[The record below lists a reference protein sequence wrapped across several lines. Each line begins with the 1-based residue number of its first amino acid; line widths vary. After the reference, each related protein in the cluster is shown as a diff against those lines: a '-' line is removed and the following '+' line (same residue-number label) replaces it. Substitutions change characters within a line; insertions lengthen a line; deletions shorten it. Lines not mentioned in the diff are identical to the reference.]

1 MDVKS
6 IYPPNLGWLE
16 IKLNE
21 QEMKHLWSCSKD
33 HVRDA
38 KPTLSGNITNSQY
51 ILDKNNWF
59 FDNVLMKCF
68 EVYSTEFRNMGDNC
82 PTHNRHPYFM
92 SSFWVNYQRETEF
105 NPLHVHPSSVY
116 SFVIWMKIPTHHEE
130 QKKLKIASDTNSN
143 SISNFAF
150 HYVDILGK
158 NRGQVYKM
166 SSECEGTMLFF
177 PSDLHH
183 IVYPFYNCQEERIS
197 LSGNIAIDTSKT
209 F

>member
-6 IYPPNLGWLE
+6 IYPSNYGWLE

-21 QEMKHLWSCSKD
+21 QEMKHLWSCSED

-38 KPTLSGNITNSQY
+38 KPTLSGNITDSQY
-51 ILDKNNWF
+51 IVDKNNWF

-68 EVYSTEFRNMGDNC
+68 ESYGKDFGNLGEFF
-82 PTHNRHPYFM
+82 PTNYRHPYFL
-92 SSFWVNYQRETEF
+92 SSFWVNYQKETEF
-105 NPLHVHPSSVY
+105 NPLHKHPNSIY
-116 SFVIWMKIPTHHEE
+116 SFVIWMKIPTHHED
-130 QKKLKIASDTNSN
+130 QKKLKIAFDANSHA
-143 SISNFAF
+143 ISNFVF
-150 HYVDILGK
+150 HYNDILGK
-158 NRGQVYKM
+158 NRGYVYEM
-166 SSECEGTMLFF
+166 SSEYEGTMLFF

>member
-1 MDVKS
+1 MDVTS
-6 IYPPNLGWLE
+6 IYPSNYGWLE

-21 QEMKHLWSCSKD
+21 QEMKHLWSCSED

-38 KPTLSGNITNSQY
+38 KPTLSGNITDSQY
-51 ILDKNNWF
+51 IVDKNNWF

-68 EVYSTEFRNMGDNC
+68 ESYGKDFGNLGESF
-82 PTHNRHPYFM
+82 PTNYRHPYFL
-92 SSFWVNYQRETEF
+92 SSFWVNYQKETEF
-105 NPLHVHPSSVY
+105 NPLHKHPNSIY
-116 SFVIWMKIPTHHEE
+116 SFVIWMKIPTHHED
-130 QKKLKIASDTNSN
+130 QKKLKIAFDTNSHA
-143 SISNFAF
+143 ISNFVF
-150 HYVDILGK
+150 HYNDILGK
-158 NRGQVYKM
+158 NRGYVYEM
-166 SSECEGTMLFF
+166 SSEYEGTMLFF